1 MRRDRP
7 LSNSAVL
14 KIIAGLF
21 IGVAVIWPAHNP
33 PLATETVRSNRE
45 AVVDKRN
52 GASDRTREPAS
63 GLIGSST
70 DDTNTRI
77 IQELP
82 KRGHPRNTGG
92 GPPAYDPHGHKGE

>member
-1 MRRDRP
+1 MRCDRP
-7 LSNSAVL
+7 LSSAVFL
-14 KIIAGLF
+14 RIVVGLF
-21 IGVAVIWPAHNP
+21 VGTAGIYPAHDP
-33 PLATETVRSNRE
+33 PLAKETARSNRE
-45 AVVDKRN
+45 AVVDNQNR
-52 GASDRTREPAS
+52 ASDRTREPAS

-92 GPPAYDPHGHKGE
+92 GPPVYDNHGHKGK